1 MNCGIICLPTNPSL
15 TIRAEAGRVWTIHR
29 HHFPRLPRP
38 LSEPLQQANRRLL
51 RRLLLIT
58 VAMFGFGFALVP
70 LYDVFCEITGLNGK
84 TAGQAATVES
94 MTVDETR
101 VVTVEF
107 VASLNVN
114 APWEFAPRVAR
125 MEVHPGQYYQTQ
137 FHARNLTRPAHGRS
151 GDSQCCAGPGGAAF
165 PEDRVLLLHPAI
177 LSAGGGAGHAGDVPR
192 RSGIAARSAH
202 RHAVLHVF

>member
-1 MNCGIICLPTNPSL
+1 MDPQPSSLPTTSPPTSV
-15 TIRAEAGRVWTIHR
+15 G
-29 HHFPRLPRP
+29 
-38 LSEPLQQANRRLL
+38 SEPLQQANRRLL

-84 TAGQAATVES
+84 TAGQAATVEP
-94 MTVDETR
+94 MVVDETR

-114 APWEFAPRVAR
+114 APWEFAPQVTR

-137 FHARNLTRPAHGRS
+137 FHARNLTGQPMVGQAIPSVAPGLAAQHFQKIECFCFVQQPFQPGEGRDMPVTFRIDPALPLEVRT
-151 GDSQCCAGPGGAAF
+151 
-165 PEDRVLLLHPAI
+165 VT
-177 LSAGGGAGHAGDVPR
+177 LSYTFFKRDGV
-192 RSGIAARSAH
+192 
-202 RHAVLHVF
+202 